1 MYFLSLISVLL
12 NIDALTTIDLNNY
25 YYYSSTAPGDYTSTT
40 TTITFPAASTN
51 QTVSVPTVTDDTN
64 EELEEFSAQLIN
76 PSDELVLGTDS
87 SAQINIE
94 DNDREFIEKK
104 HEELTYFLL
113 FIALSV
119 QFEPAT
125 YSVQE
130 GGRVNLVA
138 VLNRE
143 ADRNVSVSFNT
154 QDGTAEGK
162 QLTEQL

>member
-1 MYFLSLISVLL
+1 M
-12 NIDALTTIDLNNY
+12 
-25 YYYSSTAPGDYTSTT
+25 
-40 TTITFPAASTN
+40 
-51 QTVSVPTVTDDTN
+51 QTVSVPTVNDNTN
-64 EELEEFSAQLIN
+64 EELEEFSAQLSN
-76 PSDELVLGTDS
+76 PSEELVLGTDS

-94 DNDREFIEKK
+94 DNDREFGEKK
-104 HEELTYFLL
+104 HKELYLLLL

-130 GGRVNLVA
+130 GGGTNLVA

-143 ADRNVSVSFNT
+143 ADRNVSVVFNT

-162 QLTEQL
+162 TAYLKYTALDYWQILIISLYQQLLETTLVSLEESSSSLLELHL